1 MRRDR
6 RGRGLRGPLAWPPVP
21 AMVTRAERFDDLVL
35 ETAGRYRGIL
45 GRRWGDLELAVQ
57 DVPPGDPAP
66 WEDGPTLARIF
77 PAEGGLP
84 HRIVVYRRPVE
95 AIADHDGDLEGVV
108 GLVIAQQVAELLG
121 VDVEDIDPDLA

>member
-21 AMVTRAERFDDLVL
+21 AMVTRAEHFDDLVL

-45 GRRWGDLELAVQ
+45 GRRWGDIELAVQ

-66 WEDGPTLARIF
+66 WEDGPALARIF

>member
-35 ETAGRYRGIL
+35 ETAGRYRGVL

-66 WEDGPTLARIF
+66 WEDGPALARIF

>member
-1 MRRDR
+1 
-6 RGRGLRGPLAWPPVP
+6 
-21 AMVTRAERFDDLVL
+21 MVTRAEHFDDLVL
-35 ETAGRYRGIL
+35 ETAGRYRGVL
-45 GRRWGDLELAVQ
+45 GRRWGDIELAVQ

-66 WEDGPTLARIF
+66 WEDGPALARIF

>member
-35 ETAGRYRGIL
+35 ETAGRYRGVL
-45 GRRWGDLELAVQ
+45 GRRWGDIELAVQ

-66 WEDGPTLARIF
+66 WEDGPALARIF